1 MPMRRLLA
9 LGGAVWLGTR
19 LARRRSRRS
28 VTVVVGYADGST
40 IRLGSE
46 SPERAR
52 LLDLAHT
59 ALER

>member
-1 MPMRRLLA
+1 VR
-9 LGGAVWLGTR
+9 
-19 LARRRSRRS
+19 
-28 VTVVVGYADGST
+28 VVVGYADGST